1 MLLSF
6 HAEGSLVA
14 PAPLLHIPDR
24 DILRMYA
31 DKIDPSTGE
40 ESRDFSKLTGHQLLL
55 NYCFGHNASSM
66 LLCPYGHQTGK

>member
-1 MLLSF
+1 
-6 HAEGSLVA
+6 
-14 PAPLLHIPDR
+14 
-24 DILRMYA
+24 MYA

-40 ESRDFSKLTGHQLLL
+40 EYRDFSKLTGHQLLL